1 MSQDPR
7 LTTLVEELAGK
18 PPLDAAQ
25 ALVDLSPQDIQF
37 VLERLE
43 GDHAAAVASHLPE
56 LVAPEDAATR
66 AVLQAGAEGAV
77 GELMGPTSALLPADR
92 TVAEAMAFL
101 VKSAE
106 LPEIKDIFVT
116 REGRLAGIV
125 NMRDLLLA
133 KPSNALAEIMDC
145 EPATFH
151 IDTSLV
157 EAVGTIKQHH
167 YDVYPVVNDAHHVVG
182 RVHAWKIYEH
192 IAEELSAQAGTQY
205 GVSRDEQINTPVLA
219 AFRMRHPW
227 LLINLVTAF
236 AAALVVGLFED
247 TISRVV
253 ALAAFLPVLAGQS
266 GNTGCQAMAITLR
279 GITLG
284 KLRDYPVRALLRK
297 EIVLGALNGAVVGV
311 LAGLAM
317 LGYAVA
323 TDSINPAMLGVV
335 IVLAMIG
342 SCVGSGIFGVLVP
355 LTLQRFGADPA
366 TASSIFLTT
375 FTDVIGMGLMLFLA
389 TALVL

>member
-1 MSQDPR
+1 MSQEAR
-7 LTTLVEELAGK
+7 LSTLVEDVAGK
-18 PPLDAAQ
+18 TPLDAAE

-37 VLERLE
+37 VLARLE
-43 GDHAAAVASHLPE
+43 GGHAAAVASHLPG
-56 LVAPEDAATR
+56 LAAPEDAATR
-66 AVLQAGAEGAV
+66 AVLQAGAEGTI
-77 GELMGPTSALLPADR
+77 GELMEPTSALLPADR

-106 LPEIKDIFVT
+106 LTEITDIFVT

-133 KPSNALAEIMDC
+133 KPSNALAEIMDG

-151 IDTSLV
+151 IDTPLV
-157 EAVGTIKQHH
+157 EAVGAIKQNH
-167 YDVYPVVNDAHHVVG
+167 YAVYPVVNDAYHVVG
-182 RVHAWKIYEH
+182 RVQAWKIYER

-205 GVSRDEQINTPVLA
+205 GVSRDEQINTPILA

-297 EIVLGALNGAVVGV
+297 EIALGALNGAVVGV

-323 TDSINPAMLGVV
+323 TDSVNPAMLGVV

>member
-1 MSQDPR
+1 MSQDPC
-7 LTTLVEELAGK
+7 LTTLAEELAGK

-25 ALVDLSPQDIQF
+25 ALVDLSPLDIQF

-66 AVLQAGAEGAV
+66 AVLQAGAEGTI

-116 REGRLAGIV
+116 CEGRLAGIV

-133 KPSNALAEIMDC
+133 KPSNALAEIMDS

-167 YDVYPVVNDAHHVVG
+167 YDVYPVVDDAHQVVG

-192 IAEELSAQAGTQY
+192 IAEELSAQTGTQY
-205 GVSRDEQINTPVLA
+205 GVSRDEQINTPVLT

-236 AAALVVGLFED
+236 AAAVVVGLFED

-297 EIVLGALNGAVVGV
+297 EIMLGALNGAVVGV

-317 LGYAVA
+317 LGYAIV

-335 IVLAMIG
+335 VVLAMIG